1 LRENSGFYVKFANLK
16 RIIFCVLSSGRYTC
30 ITGGQ
35 IGSLRNFQHPIH
47 ATHAQTSTETLK
59 AVYFSLKATPG
70 SRDMSGSDLNAT

>member
-1 LRENSGFYVKFANLK
+1 MFCLVEDTHASQVDKVGHMSPRKFPALHV
-16 RIIFCVLSSGRYTC
+16 I
-30 ITGGQ
+30 
-35 IGSLRNFQHPIH
+35 NFQHPIH